1 MSQPNNPDAVVVDAN
16 ILISLCI
23 KEPATFT
30 KAQTAFNDY
39 GKNGFDFYAPNVI
52 VAEVLYV
59 LCQKLQTGLIT
70 HAKYDEAIEFFK
82 DYMTL
87 ISTPTGGDA
96 PLIERA
102 KEIQSGYG
110 CSRSA
115 DSLYIALTEALA
127 SDGAAELLTL
137 DAGFVNQ
144 AAKNAPSVK
153 VNLL

>member
-1 MSQPNNPDAVVVDAN
+1 MSQPNNPGAVVVDAN

-23 KEPATFT
+23 KEPVTFT
-30 KAQTAFNDY
+30 QAHTAFNDY
-39 GKNGFDFYAPNVI
+39 GKNGWDFYAPSVI

-70 HAKYDEAIEFFK
+70 QAKYDEAIEFFK
-82 DYMTL
+82 DYMSL
-87 ISTPTGGDA
+87 ISTPAGGDA
-96 PLIERA
+96 PLIQRA

-115 DSLYIALTEALA
+115 DCLYIALTEELA
-127 SDGAAELLTL
+127 GSGMAELLTL
-137 DAGFVNQ
+137 DSGCVNQ

-153 VNLL
+153 VNLR

>member
-1 MSQPNNPDAVVVDAN
+1 M
-16 ILISLCI
+16 
-23 KEPATFT
+23 
-30 KAQTAFNDY
+30 AFNDY
-39 GKNGFDFYAPNVI
+39 GKNGRDFYAPNVI

-70 HAKYDEAIEFFK
+70 QAKYNEAVEFFK

-96 PLIERA
+96 PLIQRA
-102 KEIQSGYG
+102 KEIRSGYG

-115 DSLYIALTEALA
+115 DSLYIALTEVLGRA
-127 SDGAAELLTL
+127 GAAELLTL
-137 DAGFVNQ
+137 DEGFVNQ

-153 VNLL
+153 INLL

>member
-23 KEPATFT
+23 KEPTTFT
-30 KAQTAFNDY
+30 KAYTAFNNY
-39 GKNGFDFYAPNVI
+39 GKNGWDFYAPNVI
-52 VAEVLYV
+52 IAEVLYV
-59 LCQKLQTGLIT
+59 LCLKLQTSLVT
-70 HAKYDEAIEFFK
+70 RAKYDEAVEFFK
-82 DYMTL
+82 DYMSL

-96 PLIERA
+96 SLIQRA

-127 SDGAAELLTL
+127 SGGAAELLTL

-144 AAKNAPSVK
+144 AAKNAPSIK